1 MRTCLYSSRNRQ
13 VPTVPYQPFLPAIQ
27 RSDDGSSLIFR
38 PQETQP
44 FLPAIQRSAD
54 GSSNSRE
61 YTQSSSPHQ
70 SPLPPVAPHT
80 HHYLPPGTEQPGRRV
95 PVGYDSAG
103 GELILGW
110 RKSALFLKSPLSER
124 QQAASSDFLKTVL
137 AEFRQPR
144 SSPRRSPE
152 QTGTRLPGVRHPP
165 SAIHH
170 PPQKRAPRSPSSPQR
185 TLS

>member
-95 PVGYDSAG
+95 PVCYDSAG

-110 RKSALFLKSPLSER
+110 RKSALFFKSPLSER
-124 QQAASSDFLKTVL
+124 LQDASSDFCKTLL
-137 AEFRQPR
+137 ADSRQPR
-144 SSPRRSPE
+144 SQPPTKPQTRQHPLPRR
-152 QTGTRLPGVRHPP
+152 P
-165 SAIHH
+165 SAQKKETPHFSVS
-170 PPQKRAPRSPSSPQR
+170 PPESYTHSLYIFP
-185 TLS
+185 